1 MNLHN
6 YGIMHTYLIFRKF
19 YDSRHYNFTG
29 TTKFFRW
36 LEMLPL
42 FPKCMVMILQNE
54 QTIKEDA
61 LKEHNLYCSCH
72 NSFLL
77 YYLLFIMFLLSLYFC
92 FHINII
98 TLVTLVI
105 HCPNTY
111 ERYTI
116 KWKWYSF
123 RTYQAP
129 LQPYSA
135 NFLQSHNFFSSLA
148 FNWIWIVNIIKWIGY
163 CYDWLIIIMTLK
175 EM

>member
-123 RTYQAP
+123 RTYQARTCSLTVPIFFNPTISSAVLP
-129 LQPYSA
+129 L
-135 NFLQSHNFFSSLA
+135 
-148 FNWIWIVNIIKWIGY
+148 IGY
-163 CYDWLIIIMTLK
+163 ELST
-175 EM
+175 